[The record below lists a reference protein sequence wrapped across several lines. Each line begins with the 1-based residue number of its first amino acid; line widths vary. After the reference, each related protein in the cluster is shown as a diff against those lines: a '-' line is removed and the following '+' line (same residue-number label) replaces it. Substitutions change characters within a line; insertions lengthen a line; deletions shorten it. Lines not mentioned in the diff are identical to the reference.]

1 MEIKDY
7 YLVLKKNIWLI
18 ISITI
23 VFALVAYIFTALQ
36 KPSYQSSIA
45 LEIDRLPAQAQ
56 SDVNYYQYDN
66 FYSSAVSASL
76 ANNMLDWLASAST
89 VTSIF
94 ERAGYPLPTSDI
106 KGLSKTFT
114 VGKKQDTSSVVSISY
129 SSVDRNQAIKIIASA
144 SEVMKEKIDDYNKT
158 DSSAKFITRSDQPI
172 VVSAPKQILLN
183 IIITAFL
190 GFVIS
195 LGVVSAKEAL
205 K

>member
-1 MEIKDY
+1 MKIKDY
-7 YLVLKKNIWLI
+7 YLVLKKNAWLI
-18 ISITI
+18 ILITI

-36 KPSYQSSIA
+36 KPVYQSSIA

-66 FYSSAVSASL
+66 FYSSAVSASIS
-76 ANNMLDWLASAST
+76 NNMLDWLASAST

-94 ERAGYPLPTSDI
+94 EKAGYPVPTSDI

-129 SSVDRNQAIKIIASA
+129 SSDDRNQAIKIIASA
-144 SEVMKEKIDDYNKT
+144 SEVMKEKIDDYNKM
-158 DSSAKFITRSDQPI
+158 DSSAKFITRTDQPV

-183 IIITAFL
+183 IIIAAFL